1 MQDKLKALHEAEH
14 RKLDVE
20 IAAMEAAL
28 AKEVGEGRKEQE
40 AESND
45 QSASGKDSDLTTS
58 VGEGEKAMA
67 VTTTIIGKPDW
78 GEPDSINK
86 TQEDKEEDN
95 VDNSEETSRE
105 TSVATDDKETC
116 Q

>member
-14 RKLDVE
+14 RKLVVE

-45 QSASGKDSDLTTS
+45 QSASGKDSDLATS

-78 GEPDSINK
+78 GEPDSK
-86 TQEDKEEDN
+86 KQEDKEEDK

-105 TSVATDDKETC
+105 TSVETDDK
-116 Q
+116 